1 MFGNNMANTMMD
13 RMFRKVDGLCWD
25 MMSGKMAVMT
35 KDGLMTAVIDEQD
48 PDNSHVDLNLMSD
61 FGMPIPAFAQGT
73 KVEDIKVGD
82 IIINGNR
89 VQGWVVKAEDNKFR
103 LLTTSGGIHRWNPPH
118 VTMMGF
124 ESGTLVVRSLL
135 NMVGGNGVQSMQ
147 NMMMPLM
154 MSGMIGGDGDGGMM
168 ESMMPMMLMN
178 MTSGAQSGDAAAGGM
193 MGMQSMMQTMM
204 MAKMFKSMGGGNNTS
219 PMNNLRGVSVSIG
232 DDDGSAVSVNN
243 PSGSRNFFR
252 AHN

>member
-1 MFGNNMANTMMD
+1 MFGNNMANAMMD

-48 PDNSHVDLNLMSD
+48 PDNSHVDLNLISD

-103 LLTTSGGIHRWNPPH
+103 LLTTSGSIHRWNPPH

-154 MSGMIGGDGDGGMM
+154 MSGMIGGDNDGGML

-178 MTSGAQSGDAAAGGM
+178 MTAPQGGDNAAGGM

-204 MAKMFKSMGGGNNTS
+204 MAKMFKTMSGGNATG
-219 PMNNLRGVSVSIG
+219 MNPVRGMQVSVG
-232 DDDGSAVSVNN
+232 DDDCNVITTNATGNK
-243 PSGSRNFFR
+243 NFFR
-252 AHN
+252 QHN